1 MAVQN
6 IPRKVGPTTGNGI
19 LKEFPFSFK
28 TVRAS
33 DVVVKTSAGTGV
45 TDEEVTLRYGSDY
58 TVTMNSNQDERPG
71 GSVVLVNAPAKGVRV
86 VVTSDTAIDQQLVLT
101 NHDGFL
107 PESLND
113 AYDKLTIICQ
123 ELKETLSRCLKVPS
137 TSNKTPEELLKE
149 IFEAAKSAVDSAES
163 AAKDAI
169 RSESAADR
177 AEAGAQRVE
186 DILANYESGVIC
198 KSFKAADPRWTQ
210 VSTAYG
216 PKYRLALNIGST
228 ALIGVYSGTT
238 DSAEK
243 VITGVL
249 LSGENV
255 TIEVPEPFTGF
266 LFTAMFTKQVA
277 DYVYVKPF
285 TNEDLQLSGTGYVL
299 SVPASEHKCGKTP
312 AIIELVKITNGKR
325 ERFYAYDEV
334 DAEGNLQITASEPFD
349 GELILDGGY
358 LKEEI

>member
-6 IPRKVGPTTGNGI
+6 IPRKVGPLTGNGI

-28 TVRAS
+28 AVRPS
-33 DVVVKTSAGTGV
+33 DVVVKISLGDSAAD
-45 TDEEVTLRYGSDY
+45 DETVLTFGADY
-58 TVTMNSNQDERPG
+58 TVTLNSNQDERAG
-71 GSVVLVNAPAKGVRV
+71 GAVTFTKAPEQGARIVI
-86 VVTSDTAIDQQLVLT
+86 TSETIIDQQLVLT

-123 ELKETLSRCLKVPS
+123 ELKEVLSRCLKVPS

-149 IFEAAKSAVDSAES
+149 IFEAAEDAIESAKSAAT
-163 AAKDAI
+163 DAV
-169 RSESAADR
+169 RSENAASR

-186 DILANYESGVIC
+186 DILDNYESGVIC
-198 KSFKAADPRWTQ
+198 KSFKASDSRWTQ

-216 PKYRLALNIGST
+216 SKYRLVLNIGST
-228 ALIGVYSGTT
+228 ALIGVYSGTA
-238 DSAEK
+238 DNAEK

-249 LSGENV
+249 LSGKNV

-266 LFTAMFTKQVA
+266 LFTAMLTKKVA

-285 TNEDLQLSGTGYVL
+285 ANEDLQLSDAGYVL

-312 AIIELVKITNGKR
+312 AIIELVKITDGRR

-334 DAEGNLQITASEPFD
+334 DAEGNLQITMSEPID

>member
-1 MAVQN
+1 MVPES
-6 IPRKVGPTTGNGI
+6 IRKAGPFHGAGQTQFDFDFYMI
-19 LKEFPFSFK
+19 SPD
-28 TVRAS
+28 
-33 DVVVKTSAGTGV
+33 DVVVIVADADDNESTLAKEKYTCALYPDQNTTPGGR
-45 TDEEVTLRYGSDY
+45 VTLKTALAVGQKLAICSGMPYTQNLNLTMYGNFNPVSINKEED
-58 TVTMNSNQDERPG
+58 R
-71 GSVVLVNAPAKGVRV
+71 RV
-86 VVTSDTAIDQQLVLT
+86 IQIQQIV
-101 NHDGFL
+101 
-107 PESLND
+107 E
-113 AYDKLTIICQ
+113 Q
-123 ELKETLSRCLKVPS
+123 LSRCLKVPS

-169 RSESAADR
+169 RSENAADR

-243 VITGVL
+243 VITGVQ

-266 LFTAMFTKQVA
+266 LFTAMLTKKVA

-285 TNEDLQLSGTGYVL
+285 TNEDLQLSDAGYVL
-299 SVPASEHKCGKTP
+299 SVPASEHKCGTTP

-334 DAEGNLQITASEPFD
+334 DAAGNLQITVSEPFN